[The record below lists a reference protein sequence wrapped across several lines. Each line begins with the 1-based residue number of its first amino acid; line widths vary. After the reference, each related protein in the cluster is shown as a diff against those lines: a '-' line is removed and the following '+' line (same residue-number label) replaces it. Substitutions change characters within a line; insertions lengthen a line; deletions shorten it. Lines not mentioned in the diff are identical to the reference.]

1 MARRLRLGSGIDVLN
16 AWTDAAREADVK
28 AVADALFAIV
38 ERNVYRDYPVIDDS
52 TVARELV
59 VVVRD
64 DLAVRVRLDD
74 VEKFGIVF
82 IGTPAAALELRKTR
96 AAGSPAGAG

>member
-1 MARRLRLGSGIDVLN
+1 MARRLRLGWGIEVLN
-16 AWTDAAREADVK
+16 AWTDAARDADVY
-28 AVADALFAIV
+28 AVADALFSVV
-38 ERNVYRDYPVIDDS
+38 ERTVYSRYPVIDDS

-64 DLAVRVRLDD
+64 DLAVRIHLDD

-82 IGTPAAALELRKTR
+82 IGPVGAALELRK
-96 AAGSPAGAG
+96 SPATESSAGA

>member
-1 MARRLRLGSGIDVLN
+1 MARRLRLGAGIDVLD
-16 AWTDAAREADVK
+16 AWTGAASDADAV

-38 ERNVYRDYPVIDDS
+38 ERTVYRDYPVVDDS

-74 VEKFGIVF
+74 VEKFGVVF
-82 IGTPAAALELRKTR
+82 IGSPGAALELRK
-96 AAGSPAGAG
+96 AESSAG

>member
-1 MARRLRLGSGIDVLN
+1 MARRLRLGAGIDVLN
-16 AWTDAAREADVK
+16 TWTDSAKVADVE
-28 AVADALFAIV
+28 AVADALFAVV
-38 ERNVYRDYPVIDDS
+38 ERSVYRRYPVIDDS

-64 DLAVRVRLDD
+64 DLAIRLRLDD

-82 IGTPAAALELRKTR
+82 IGSPGAALELRKATE
-96 AAGSPAGAG
+96 SPADA

>member
-1 MARRLRLGSGIDVLN
+1 MARRLRLGSGIDVLD
-16 AWTDAAREADVK
+16 AWSDAAGEADVI

-38 ERNVYRDYPVIDDS
+38 ERTVYRDYPVIDDS

-64 DLAVRVRLDD
+64 NLAVRVRLDD
-74 VEKFGIVF
+74 VEKFTVVF
-82 IGTPAAALELRKTR
+82 IGSPAAALELHRTTES
-96 AAGSPAGAG
+96 ATG

>member
-1 MARRLRLGSGIDVLN
+1 MTRRLRLGSGIDVLN
-16 AWTDAAREADVK
+16 AWSETATAADTA
-28 AVADALFAIV
+28 AVADALFSVV
-38 ERNVYRDYPVIDDS
+38 ERAVYYAYPVIDDS

-64 DLAVRVRLDD
+64 NLAVRIRLDD

-82 IGTPAAALELRKTR
+82 IGSPAAALELRKTPASES
-96 AAGSPAGAG
+96 AA